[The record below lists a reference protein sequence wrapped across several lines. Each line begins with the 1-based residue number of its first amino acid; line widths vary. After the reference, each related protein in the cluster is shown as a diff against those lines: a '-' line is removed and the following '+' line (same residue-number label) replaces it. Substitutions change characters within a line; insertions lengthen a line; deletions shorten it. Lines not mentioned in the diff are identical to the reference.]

1 MNPNT
6 PRISSVVK
14 NPKYNLK
21 RILSVSIVFY
31 LPWVEKMSHYFYV
44 KSILRRLYRPLNS
57 LSTKKI
63 AEKFLK
69 RRSRR
74 SQKNG
79 KSWAIRL
86 LRIEVVRVKIKII
99 YNCRINVKYWFLKMT
114 WILILGNGLNE
125 HIELCFPIIF
135 PVCFFIWCHGTCG
148 LSKYLHNRKTLSSV

>member
-1 MNPNT
+1 
-6 PRISSVVK
+6 
-14 NPKYNLK
+14 
-21 RILSVSIVFY
+21 
-31 LPWVEKMSHYFYV
+31 MSHYFYV

-86 LRIEVVRVKIKII
+86 L
-99 YNCRINVKYWFLKMT
+99 
-114 WILILGNGLNE
+114 
-125 HIELCFPIIF
+125 
-135 PVCFFIWCHGTCG
+135 
-148 LSKYLHNRKTLSSV
+148 